1 MVHSINPKT
10 GFPAKNSLLSITVI
24 TEKAAQADALAT
36 AFMVMGK
43 EQTISFL
50 KDHLKDSI
58 YCYMIYDSLNKYKE
72 WSNF

>member
-1 MVHSINPKT
+1 MTVSLSAHPQ
-10 GFPAKNSLLSITVI
+10 FDAAKNILLIVDHGFSYTH
-24 TEKAAQADALAT
+24 LAGLPDP
-36 AFMVMGK
+36 VVHV
-43 EQTISFL
+43 L